1 MPTRDFIHFKKY
13 CKKAL
18 IEVDDNAFYR
28 SSIRHKLIHSIRVL
42 NFGQHIAE
50 NTPIYNQKQTQ
61 ELRDIAKKALL
72 FHDVGRFEEA
82 VLRYQS
88 EKNNEYVKASSL
100 KYNHCI
106 IGHDVLCNDS
116 LYNDKRILFAVRY
129 HGCMI
134 DDAYMSDMLKNET
147 SETLKEEML
156 HILFLVRDA
165 DKLEN
170 MDSIKNKDTLKKD
183 IFYKQ
188 LTAEAKIAPPSPEV
202 IEQLF
207 RKEIVK
213 YSTVY
218 SYADRII
225 MVLSWFFDI
234 NYDASFNIAKEKGY
248 KQHLLDDL
256 ANYNKDK
263 ELHQRI
269 TELFKDF

>member
-42 NFGQHIAE
+42 NFGQRIAE
-50 NTPIYNQKQTQ
+50 NTPIYNQRETQ
-61 ELRDIAKKALL
+61 ELRDVAKKTLL

-82 VLRYQS
+82 VLRCKA

-106 IGHDVLCNDS
+106 IGHDVLSPDS
-116 LYNDKRILFAVRY
+116 AYNDKRILFAVRY

-134 DDAYMSDMLKNET
+134 EEAYASDMWKNEN
-147 SETLKEEML
+147 SETTKEEMQ

-170 MDSIKNKDTLKKD
+170 MDTIKNKDHLKKD
-183 IFYKQ
+183 VFYKQ
-188 LTAEAKIAPPSPEV
+188 LTEEAKSASPSPIV
-202 IEQLF
+202 LEQLF
-207 RKEIVK
+207 NKEVVK
-213 YSTVY
+213 FSTVY

-263 ELHQRI
+263 SLQDKI
-269 TELFKDF
+269 TELLKDF